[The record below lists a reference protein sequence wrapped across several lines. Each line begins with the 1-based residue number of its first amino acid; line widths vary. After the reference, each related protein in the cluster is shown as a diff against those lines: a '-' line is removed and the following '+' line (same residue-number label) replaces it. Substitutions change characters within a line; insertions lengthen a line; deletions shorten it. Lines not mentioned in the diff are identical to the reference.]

1 MHAKQYL
8 ELETLKMLRLLHVL
22 WRELRKLLLGDVV
35 GDVES
40 FVKRVKSLC
49 PDAKVYL
56 FESYAKGMRLRAS
69 LCIYTARA

>member
-1 MHAKQYL
+1 
-8 ELETLKMLRLLHVL
+8 VL
-22 WRELRKLLLGDVV
+22 WRELRKLLPGDVV

-56 FESYAKGMRLRAS
+56 FENCAKGMRLRAS

>member
-8 ELETLKMLRLLHVL
+8 ELETPKMLRLLHVL
-22 WRELRKLLLGDVV
+22 WRELRKLLPGDVV

-49 PDAKVYL
+49 PRC
-56 FESYAKGMRLRAS
+56 KGVF
-69 LCIYTARA
+69 I